1 MKSNII
7 TMLVESRGYPF
18 YKLVLYNVYLTGLT
32 KWSTNSSMK
41 AIFCKTE
48 LKINKDWLPVLLYK
62 KNRK

>member
-18 YKLVLYNVYLTGLT
+18 YKLVLYNLYLTGLT

-41 AIFCKTE
+41 AIFYKIE